1 LQIARASS
9 SLDHA
14 WSPCTPVCL
23 RTATKIP
30 MYMLQCSTMNRIGIR
45 DLRQNA
51 SEWIRRVER
60 GESFEVTARGR
71 PVAWLVPAQ
80 PDDILARLESE
91 GSLRRGE
98 GDLVSLTPLPAEPGK
113 QELSEIL
120 RGLRAEE
127 R

>member
-1 LQIARASS
+1 
-9 SLDHA
+9 
-14 WSPCTPVCL
+14 
-23 RTATKIP
+23 
-30 MYMLQCSTMNRIGIR
+30 MLQCSIMDRIGIR

-51 SEWIRRVER
+51 SEWLRRVER

-80 PDDILARLESE
+80 PGDILTRLESA

-98 GDLVSLTPLPAEPGK
+98 GDLVSLTPLPAEPGS
-113 QELSEIL
+113 QALSEIL
-120 RGLRAEE
+120 RGLRAAE